1 MNPRK
6 FLFILLPLLCQGL
19 TSRGDVVQE
28 PVCDQGIRRKYCDAS
43 YGGDLHTGC
52 KYCGLGP
59 QCPQGVTL
67 SGRGLNNRPDLREEI
82 LRRHNEYRADVRAGL
97 TRLPATNCIPDLK

>member
-1 MNPRK
+1 MK
-6 FLFILLPLLCQGL
+6 GAQTLFILLPLLCQGL
-19 TSRGDVVQE
+19 EAADIVEQ
-28 PVCDQGIRRKYCDAS
+28 PVCDLEIRRKYCDAE

-67 SGRGLNNRPDLREEI
+67 SGRGLKNRPDLRDEI

-97 TRLPATNCIPDLK
+97 TRLPATNCIPDLR